1 MSGDYNDR
9 TDGDRAGSLRQAFGP
24 FVELEDEDGNSVRC
38 RILAELSVGGHEYA
52 IVQSDAQR
60 KDGDIEVLRIS
71 ADERGMPQLEA
82 VEDDEEW
89 ENAAEAYDDL
99 QFGSDEQP

>member
-1 MSGDYNDR
+1 MSGDR
-9 TDGDRAGSLRQAFGP
+9 TDRLDGGDAGSLRRTFGP
-24 FVELEDEDGNSVRC
+24 FVELEDEGGNSVRC
-38 RILAELSVGGHEYA
+38 RILAELSVDGREYA

-71 ADERGMPQLEA
+71 ADERGTPQLEA

-99 QFGSDEQP
+99 QFGSEDRP